1 MDIRK
6 YFIVNNVEPV
16 HVMKST
22 TSIMKS
28 TTSIKKSTPTKNP
41 VFKNKIEE
49 PVEKTDKKNK
59 VYKVFTDG
67 SSMNNGYKNCYG
79 GIGVFFDDDSPY
91 NISEKMTFKDD
102 GKVSNNVCELNACL
116 RAIQTIKD
124 FKEYDNIEDII
135 MIYTDSKY
143 VLDSITKWS
152 NAWAKNGWMRKNKGG
167 KLVPVKNVELMKQIK
182 GLSMICNVQFKH
194 VKAHQKEPFGVDKK
208 SYQYFEW
215 YGNMMADKLA
225 GDGAKNE

>member
-16 HVMKST
+16 HVMKP
-22 TSIMKS
+22 

-152 NAWAKNGWMRKNKGG
+152 QSWEKNGWMRKNRSG
-167 KLVPVKNVELMKQIK
+167 KSVPVKNVELMKQIK
-182 GLSMICNVQFKH
+182 GLTRISNVQFRH
-194 VKAHQKEPFGVDKK
+194 VKAHRKEPIGIDKN
-208 SYQYFEW
+208 SYEYIEW

-225 GDGAKNE
+225 GDGATSE

>member
-6 YFIVNNVEPV
+6 YFIVNNDEP
-16 HVMKST
+16 
-22 TSIMKS
+22 
-28 TTSIKKSTPTKNP
+28 IKKSTPTKNP
-41 VFKNKIEE
+41 VFKNIIETQI
-49 PVEKTDKKNK
+49 EKTDKKNK

-79 GIGVFFDDDSPY
+79 GIGVFFEDDSPY

-102 GKVSNNVCELNACL
+102 GKVSNNVCELTACL
-116 RAIQTIKD
+116 RAIQTIKG

-152 NAWAKNGWMRKNKGG
+152 NTWAKNGWMRKNRSG
-167 KLVPVKNVELMKQIK
+167 KSVPVKNVELMKQIK
-182 GLSMICNVQFKH
+182 GLTMICNVQFKH
-194 VKAHQKEPFGVDKK
+194 VKAHQKEPIGVDKN

-215 YGNMMADKLA
+215 YGNFMADKLA
-225 GDGAKNE
+225 NDGAKSE